1 MMMFITYVMLSEN
14 FIREDGE
21 AMKNPNTTLNISV
34 EAGFRT
40 QAEKAEAGLIKNC
53 FDKNPEPWE
62 KKLENFPKYVRRQ
75 NLTRFLALYEIY
87 KKILP
92 VKGSI
97 VECGV
102 FRGFGTMSWAKLS
115 AILEPVNLTRRIYGF
130 DSFSGFPS
138 VAPVDKVGLA
148 SEVKPGDLYADSE
161 EELNELVSINDS
173 TRYLGHVPKVN
184 LIRGDATSTI
194 PKFVEDTPHLLIS
207 LLFMD
212 FDLYEPTKV
221 ALESLIPRMPK
232 GAILA
237 FDELDNP
244 LWPGE
249 TLAMLESCGAG
260 SLRIQRFDF
269 DPYIGFA
276 VIGD

>member
-1 MMMFITYVMLSEN
+1 MS
-14 FIREDGE
+14 
-21 AMKNPNTTLNISV
+21 TTTGDVTKTAV

-40 QAEKAEAGLIKNC
+40 KAEQNEAAAIKAC
-53 FDKNPEPWE
+53 FDRNPDVWE

-87 KKILP
+87 KRILP

-102 FRGFGTMSWAKLS
+102 FRGFGTMTWAKLS

-130 DSFSGFPS
+130 DSFAGFPS
-138 VAPVDKVGLA
+138 LNSVDRVGIA
-148 SEVKPGDLYADSE
+148 SDVREGDLFSDSQQE
-161 EELNELVSINDS
+161 ILELAAINDS
-173 TRYLGHVPKVN
+173 TRFLGHVPKVR
-184 LIRGDATSTI
+184 LIKGDATLTI
-194 PKFVEDTPHLLIS
+194 PKFVEETPHLLVS
-207 LLFMD
+207 LLFLD

-221 ALESLIPRMPK
+221 ALQHLVPRMPR
-232 GAILA
+232 GAVLA

-249 TLAMLESCGAG
+249 TLAMLEMCGAG
-260 SLRIQRFDF
+260 KLRIQRLEF

>member
-1 MMMFITYVMLSEN
+1 MSDIQLNKTLAIEGGYRTSAELN
-14 FIREDGE
+14 E
-21 AMKNPNTTLNISV
+21 AAAL
-34 EAGFRT
+34 
-40 QAEKAEAGLIKNC
+40 KAC
-53 FDKNPEPWE
+53 FDRNPDPWD
-62 KKLENFPKYVRRQ
+62 KKIENFPKYVRRQ

-87 KKILP
+87 KRILP

-97 VECGV
+97 IECGV
-102 FRGFGTMSWAKLS
+102 FRGFGTMTWAKLS

-138 VAPVDKVGLA
+138 LAQVDRVGIA
-148 SEVKPGDLYADSE
+148 SVVQAGDLFADSE
-161 EELNELVSINDS
+161 QELMELSAINDS
-173 TRYLGHVPKVN
+173 TRFLGHLPKVK
-184 LIRGDATSTI
+184 LIKGDATETI
-194 PKFVEDTPHLLIS
+194 PKFVDETPHLLVS

-221 ALESLIPRMPK
+221 ALEHLVPRMPK

-249 TLAMLESCGAG
+249 TMAMLEKCGAG
-260 SLRIQRFDF
+260 NLRIQRLEF